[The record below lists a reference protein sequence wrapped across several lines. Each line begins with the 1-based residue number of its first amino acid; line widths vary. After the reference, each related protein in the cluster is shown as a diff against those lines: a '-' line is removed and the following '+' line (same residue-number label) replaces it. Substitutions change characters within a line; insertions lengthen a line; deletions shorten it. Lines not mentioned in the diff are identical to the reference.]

1 MPTRTVYRL
10 IYWPTIQGR
19 GEFVRLA
26 LEEAGATYVDVA
38 RLPAD
43 KGGGEAAILKYTQG
57 RHAGLRPF
65 AAPILVYG
73 RTVLSQVANI
83 LSFLGPRLG
92 LTPRDTT
99 GRCAVNQIQLTIA
112 DFVTEIHDTH
122 HPIAGSLYYKDQ
134 KPAARRRAELFRAE
148 RLPKFLRYFEDLLAH
163 NKRRRA
169 QHLVGTQ
176 LTYADLSLFQVMTGL
191 AYAFPNALA
200 KLVPEIPRVCA
211 LRDQVAARPR
221 IAAYLISDRRI
232 SNNEDDIF
240 RKYPEL
246 DAAAK

>member
-1 MPTRTVYRL
+1 MPTRTTYRL

-26 LEEAGATYVDVA
+26 LEEAGASYVDVA
-38 RLPAD
+38 RLPED
-43 KGGGEAAILKYTQG
+43 QGGGASAILAYTEG
-57 RHAGLRPF
+57 HHAGLRPF
-65 AAPILVYG
+65 AAPILVSG

-92 LTPRDTT
+92 LVPRDAT
-99 GRCAVNQIQLTIA
+99 GRSAVNQIQLTIA

-122 HPIAGSLYYKDQ
+122 HPIASSLYYKDQ
-134 KPAARRRAELFRAE
+134 KPAARRRAALFRGE
-148 RLPKFLRYFEDLLAH
+148 RLPKFLHYFEDLLKH
-163 NKRRRA
+163 GRRSA
-169 QHLVGTQ
+169 QHLIGTQ

-191 AYAFPNALA
+191 AYAFPNALE

-221 IAAYLISDRRI
+221 IAAYLVSARRVP
-232 SNNEDDIF
+232 SNDDDIF